1 MARTVFIA
9 LASVLFAAAPTLAG
23 EAPTLKAGVFTPPRM
38 APDFTLQ
45 GSDGKELKLSNLR
58 GRVVVLGF
66 GFTSCPDVCPIT
78 LGTLAQ
84 AYKKLGPVAQ
94 DVQVVYI
101 TVDPAR
107 DDAQRMKKY
116 LAGFDASF
124 VGGTGSPERL
134 EAVRKEYGVLAEKKQ
149 YGNDYTVA
157 HSSSI
162 YLIDREGLLRALMPY
177 GRSPDDYVHDLQIL
191 AKR

>member
-1 MARTVFIA
+1 MVRTALIA
-9 LASVLFAAAPTLAG
+9 LAWVLSLAAPTLAAD
-23 EAPTLKAGVFTPPRM
+23 APALKAGVFSPPRM

-78 LGTLAQ
+78 LATLAQ
-84 AYKKLGPVAQ
+84 AYKKLGAVAK

-107 DDAQRMKKY
+107 DDAQRMKQY
-116 LAGFDASF
+116 LATFDPSF

-149 YGNDYTVA
+149 YGSNYTVA

-177 GRSPDDYVHDLQIL
+177 GRNPDDYVHDLQIL
-191 AKR
+191 ARR